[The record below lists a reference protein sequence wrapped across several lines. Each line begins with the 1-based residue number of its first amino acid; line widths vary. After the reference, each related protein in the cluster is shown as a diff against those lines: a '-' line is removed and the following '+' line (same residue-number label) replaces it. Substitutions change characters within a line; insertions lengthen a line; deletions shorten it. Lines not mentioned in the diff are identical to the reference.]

1 MTRTTIAD
9 VAKAAG
15 VSVST
20 VSRALR
26 GLDRVNPETRERVE
40 KEANRLHFSFSKSA
54 SSLASGKTMRIAVL
68 LPSEISSWFNSHA
81 FEGIY
86 EVMSKADYDVVPY
99 IVWTQEDLDR
109 FFQNLPGNRNVDA
122 IIEASFDFDEAK
134 KRVLGELTIPVV
146 GMNAPSTHGLDAGVA
161 IDDAAAMSAI
171 VRFLKSLGHKTLA
184 YIGQPVNASPFI
196 CSDIVREKGF
206 LDAAKECGYG
216 DDDIIIVPSL
226 THMDVQNEQDIYSG
240 IVAQLLS
247 APKQPTG
254 ICVSVDA
261 AAVPLLKELRRMG
274 WHVPQDVSVVGFD
287 DDPSA
292 SIVDMTTMHQNP
304 TEIGRIAARKTL
316 ALLAGGG
323 LEEQVSDN
331 SFCRCWQ
338 ARPWRNRSPSY
349 PLPLCYEAPRN
360 ACIDCP
366 NFPKSCRRGP
376 YPARTV
382 PLTNRRPTSG
392 GATCENCPI
401 ARRPQPRTWPSEAA
415 PRENRPIIRRPRPQ
429 PLLS

>member
-240 IVAQLLS
+240 IVAQLFS
-247 APKQPTG
+247 APKEPTG

-274 WHVPQDVSVVGFD
+274 WRVPQDVSVVGFD

-316 ALLAGGG
+316 ALLAGET
-323 LEEQVSDN
+323 LEEPFSV
-331 SFCRCWQ
+331 
-338 ARPWRNRSPSY
+338 
-349 PLPLCYEAPRN
+349 
-360 ACIDCP
+360 I
-366 NFPKSCRRGP
+366 
-376 YPARTV
+376 
-382 PLTNRRPTSG
+382 PTSLVLRS
-392 GATCENCPI
+392 TTE
-401 ARRPQPRTWPSEAA
+401 RVH
-415 PRENRPIIRRPRPQ
+415 
-429 PLLS
+429 

>member
-26 GLDRVNPETRERVE
+26 GLDRVNPETRERIE

-226 THMDVQNEQDIYSG
+226 THMDVQNEQDIYSD
-240 IVAQLLS
+240 IVAQLFS

-274 WHVPQDVSVVGFD
+274 WRVPQDVSVVGFD

-316 ALLAGGG
+316 ALLAGET
-323 LEEQVSDN
+323 LEEPFSV
-331 SFCRCWQ
+331 
-338 ARPWRNRSPSY
+338 
-349 PLPLCYEAPRN
+349 
-360 ACIDCP
+360 I
-366 NFPKSCRRGP
+366 
-376 YPARTV
+376 
-382 PLTNRRPTSG
+382 PTSLVLRS
-392 GATCENCPI
+392 TTE
-401 ARRPQPRTWPSEAA
+401 RVH
-415 PRENRPIIRRPRPQ
+415 
-429 PLLS
+429 

>member
-240 IVAQLLS
+240 IVAQLFS

-274 WHVPQDVSVVGFD
+274 WRVPQDVSVVGFD

-316 ALLAGGG
+316 ALLAGET
-323 LEEQVSDN
+323 LEEPFS
-331 SFCRCWQ
+331 
-338 ARPWRNRSPSY
+338 
-349 PLPLCYEAPRN
+349 
-360 ACIDCP
+360 II
-366 NFPKSCRRGP
+366 
-376 YPARTV
+376 
-382 PLTNRRPTSG
+382 PTSLVLRS
-392 GATCENCPI
+392 TTE
-401 ARRPQPRTWPSEAA
+401 RVH
-415 PRENRPIIRRPRPQ
+415 
-429 PLLS
+429 

>member
-240 IVAQLLS
+240 IVAQLFS

-274 WHVPQDVSVVGFD
+274 WRVPQDVSVVGFD

-304 TEIGRIAARKTL
+304 TGIGRIAARKTL
-316 ALLAGGG
+316 ALLAGET
-323 LEEQVSDN
+323 LEEPFSV
-331 SFCRCWQ
+331 
-338 ARPWRNRSPSY
+338 
-349 PLPLCYEAPRN
+349 
-360 ACIDCP
+360 I
-366 NFPKSCRRGP
+366 
-376 YPARTV
+376 
-382 PLTNRRPTSG
+382 PTSLVLRS
-392 GATCENCPI
+392 TTE
-401 ARRPQPRTWPSEAA
+401 RVH
-415 PRENRPIIRRPRPQ
+415 
-429 PLLS
+429 

>member
-184 YIGQPVNASPFI
+184 YIGQPINASPFI

-240 IVAQLLS
+240 IVAQLFS

-274 WHVPQDVSVVGFD
+274 WRVPQDVSVVGFD

-316 ALLAGGG
+316 ALLAGET
-323 LEEQVSDN
+323 LEEPFSV
-331 SFCRCWQ
+331 
-338 ARPWRNRSPSY
+338 
-349 PLPLCYEAPRN
+349 
-360 ACIDCP
+360 I
-366 NFPKSCRRGP
+366 
-376 YPARTV
+376 
-382 PLTNRRPTSG
+382 PTSLVLRS
-392 GATCENCPI
+392 TTE
-401 ARRPQPRTWPSEAA
+401 RVH
-415 PRENRPIIRRPRPQ
+415 
-429 PLLS
+429 

>member
-40 KEANRLHFSFSKSA
+40 KETNRLHFSFSKSA

-240 IVAQLLS
+240 IVAQLFS

-274 WHVPQDVSVVGFD
+274 WRVPQDVSVVGFD

-316 ALLAGGG
+316 ALLAGET
-323 LEEQVSDN
+323 LEEPFSV
-331 SFCRCWQ
+331 
-338 ARPWRNRSPSY
+338 
-349 PLPLCYEAPRN
+349 
-360 ACIDCP
+360 I
-366 NFPKSCRRGP
+366 
-376 YPARTV
+376 
-382 PLTNRRPTSG
+382 PTSLVLRS
-392 GATCENCPI
+392 TTE
-401 ARRPQPRTWPSEAA
+401 RVH
-415 PRENRPIIRRPRPQ
+415 
-429 PLLS
+429 

>member
-240 IVAQLLS
+240 IVAQLLN

-274 WHVPQDVSVVGFD
+274 WRVPQDVSVVGFD

-316 ALLAGGG
+316 ALLAGET
-323 LEEQVSDN
+323 LEEPFSV
-331 SFCRCWQ
+331 
-338 ARPWRNRSPSY
+338 
-349 PLPLCYEAPRN
+349 
-360 ACIDCP
+360 I
-366 NFPKSCRRGP
+366 
-376 YPARTV
+376 
-382 PLTNRRPTSG
+382 PTSLVLRS
-392 GATCENCPI
+392 TTE
-401 ARRPQPRTWPSEAA
+401 RVH
-415 PRENRPIIRRPRPQ
+415 
-429 PLLS
+429 

>member
-184 YIGQPVNASPFI
+184 YIRQPVNASPFI

-240 IVAQLLS
+240 IVAQLFS

-274 WHVPQDVSVVGFD
+274 WRVPQDVSVVGFD

-316 ALLAGGG
+316 ALLAGET
-323 LEEQVSDN
+323 LEEPFSV
-331 SFCRCWQ
+331 
-338 ARPWRNRSPSY
+338 
-349 PLPLCYEAPRN
+349 
-360 ACIDCP
+360 I
-366 NFPKSCRRGP
+366 
-376 YPARTV
+376 
-382 PLTNRRPTSG
+382 PTSLVLRS
-392 GATCENCPI
+392 TTE
-401 ARRPQPRTWPSEAA
+401 RVH
-415 PRENRPIIRRPRPQ
+415 
-429 PLLS
+429 

>member
-161 IDDAAAMSAI
+161 IDDAAATSAI

-240 IVAQLLS
+240 IVAQLFS

-274 WHVPQDVSVVGFD
+274 WRVPQDVSVVGFD

-316 ALLAGGG
+316 ALLAGET
-323 LEEQVSDN
+323 LEEPFSV
-331 SFCRCWQ
+331 
-338 ARPWRNRSPSY
+338 
-349 PLPLCYEAPRN
+349 
-360 ACIDCP
+360 I
-366 NFPKSCRRGP
+366 
-376 YPARTV
+376 
-382 PLTNRRPTSG
+382 PTSLVLRS
-392 GATCENCPI
+392 TTE
-401 ARRPQPRTWPSEAA
+401 RVH
-415 PRENRPIIRRPRPQ
+415 
-429 PLLS
+429 

>member
-99 IVWTQEDLDR
+99 IMWTQEDLDR

-240 IVAQLLS
+240 IVAQLFS

-274 WHVPQDVSVVGFD
+274 WRVPQDVSVVGFD

-316 ALLAGGG
+316 ALLAGET
-323 LEEQVSDN
+323 LEEPFSV
-331 SFCRCWQ
+331 
-338 ARPWRNRSPSY
+338 
-349 PLPLCYEAPRN
+349 
-360 ACIDCP
+360 I
-366 NFPKSCRRGP
+366 
-376 YPARTV
+376 
-382 PLTNRRPTSG
+382 PTSLVLRS
-392 GATCENCPI
+392 TTE
-401 ARRPQPRTWPSEAA
+401 RVH
-415 PRENRPIIRRPRPQ
+415 
-429 PLLS
+429 

>member
-247 APKQPTG
+247 TPKQPTG

-274 WHVPQDVSVVGFD
+274 WRVPQDVSVVGFD

-316 ALLAGGG
+316 ALLAGET
-323 LEEQVSDN
+323 LEEPFSV
-331 SFCRCWQ
+331 
-338 ARPWRNRSPSY
+338 
-349 PLPLCYEAPRN
+349 
-360 ACIDCP
+360 I
-366 NFPKSCRRGP
+366 
-376 YPARTV
+376 
-382 PLTNRRPTSG
+382 PTSLVLRS
-392 GATCENCPI
+392 TTE
-401 ARRPQPRTWPSEAA
+401 RVH
-415 PRENRPIIRRPRPQ
+415 
-429 PLLS
+429 

>member
-240 IVAQLLS
+240 IVAQMFS

-274 WHVPQDVSVVGFD
+274 WRVPQDVSVVGFD

-316 ALLAGGG
+316 ALLAGET
-323 LEEQVSDN
+323 LEEPFSV
-331 SFCRCWQ
+331 
-338 ARPWRNRSPSY
+338 
-349 PLPLCYEAPRN
+349 
-360 ACIDCP
+360 I
-366 NFPKSCRRGP
+366 
-376 YPARTV
+376 
-382 PLTNRRPTSG
+382 PTSLVLRS
-392 GATCENCPI
+392 TTE
-401 ARRPQPRTWPSEAA
+401 RVH
-415 PRENRPIIRRPRPQ
+415 
-429 PLLS
+429 

>member
-26 GLDRVNPETRERVE
+26 GLDRVNPETRERIE

-240 IVAQLLS
+240 IVAQLFS

-274 WHVPQDVSVVGFD
+274 WRVPQDVSVVGFD

-316 ALLAGGG
+316 ALLAGET
-323 LEEQVSDN
+323 LEEPFSV
-331 SFCRCWQ
+331 
-338 ARPWRNRSPSY
+338 
-349 PLPLCYEAPRN
+349 
-360 ACIDCP
+360 I
-366 NFPKSCRRGP
+366 
-376 YPARTV
+376 
-382 PLTNRRPTSG
+382 PTSLVLRS
-392 GATCENCPI
+392 TTE
-401 ARRPQPRTWPSEAA
+401 RMH
-415 PRENRPIIRRPRPQ
+415 
-429 PLLS
+429 

>member
-68 LPSEISSWFNSHA
+68 LPSEISSWFNSHT

-99 IVWTQEDLDR
+99 IVWAQEDLDR

-184 YIGQPVNASPFI
+184 YIGQPVNASSFI

-240 IVAQLLS
+240 IVAQLFS

-274 WHVPQDVSVVGFD
+274 WRVPQDVSVVGFD

-316 ALLAGGG
+316 ALLAGET
-323 LEEQVSDN
+323 LEEPFSV
-331 SFCRCWQ
+331 
-338 ARPWRNRSPSY
+338 
-349 PLPLCYEAPRN
+349 
-360 ACIDCP
+360 I
-366 NFPKSCRRGP
+366 
-376 YPARTV
+376 
-382 PLTNRRPTSG
+382 PTSLVLRS
-392 GATCENCPI
+392 TTE
-401 ARRPQPRTWPSEAA
+401 RVH
-415 PRENRPIIRRPRPQ
+415 
-429 PLLS
+429 

>member
-240 IVAQLLS
+240 IVAQLFS

-254 ICVSVDA
+254 ICVYVDA

-274 WHVPQDVSVVGFD
+274 WRVPQDVSVVGFD

-316 ALLAGGG
+316 ALLAGET
-323 LEEQVSDN
+323 LEEPFSV
-331 SFCRCWQ
+331 
-338 ARPWRNRSPSY
+338 
-349 PLPLCYEAPRN
+349 
-360 ACIDCP
+360 I
-366 NFPKSCRRGP
+366 
-376 YPARTV
+376 
-382 PLTNRRPTSG
+382 PTSLVLRS
-392 GATCENCPI
+392 TTE
-401 ARRPQPRTWPSEAA
+401 RVH
-415 PRENRPIIRRPRPQ
+415 
-429 PLLS
+429 

>member
-240 IVAQLLS
+240 IVAQLFS

-274 WHVPQDVSVVGFD
+274 WRVPQDVSVVGFD

-316 ALLAGGG
+316 ALLAGET
-323 LEEQVSDN
+323 LEDPFSV
-331 SFCRCWQ
+331 
-338 ARPWRNRSPSY
+338 
-349 PLPLCYEAPRN
+349 
-360 ACIDCP
+360 I
-366 NFPKSCRRGP
+366 
-376 YPARTV
+376 
-382 PLTNRRPTSG
+382 PTSLVLRS
-392 GATCENCPI
+392 TTE
-401 ARRPQPRTWPSEAA
+401 RVH
-415 PRENRPIIRRPRPQ
+415 
-429 PLLS
+429 

>member
-226 THMDVQNEQDIYSG
+226 IHMDVQNEQDIYSG
-240 IVAQLLS
+240 IVAQLFS

-274 WHVPQDVSVVGFD
+274 WRVPQDVSVVGFD

-316 ALLAGGG
+316 ALLAGET
-323 LEEQVSDN
+323 LEEPFSV
-331 SFCRCWQ
+331 
-338 ARPWRNRSPSY
+338 
-349 PLPLCYEAPRN
+349 
-360 ACIDCP
+360 I
-366 NFPKSCRRGP
+366 
-376 YPARTV
+376 
-382 PLTNRRPTSG
+382 PTSLVLRS
-392 GATCENCPI
+392 TTE
-401 ARRPQPRTWPSEAA
+401 RVH
-415 PRENRPIIRRPRPQ
+415 
-429 PLLS
+429 

>member
-240 IVAQLLS
+240 IVAQLFS

-274 WHVPQDVSVVGFD
+274 WRVPQDVSVVGFD

-316 ALLAGGG
+316 ALLAGET
-323 LEEQVSDN
+323 LEEPFSVI
-331 SFCRCWQ
+331 
-338 ARPWRNRSPSY
+338 PTPLVLRSTT
-349 PLPLCYEAPRN
+349 ER
-360 ACIDCP
+360 
-366 NFPKSCRRGP
+366 
-376 YPARTV
+376 V
-382 PLTNRRPTSG
+382 H
-392 GATCENCPI
+392 
-401 ARRPQPRTWPSEAA
+401 
-415 PRENRPIIRRPRPQ
+415 
-429 PLLS
+429 